1 MMQRIE
7 VLDRGWDCLL
17 KPEWLNS
24 LRATSFLS
32 RCRTGIV
39 SRRELELFL
48 IQHHHYSQ
56 HFTRYLCA
64 LISNLRNEHDRGLLT
79 KNLFDEMGLF
89 TGGVSHAEIYRR
101 MLLTILPSGS
111 DVGVFPATQA
121 LIETMLECCR
131 NSHAMVGLGALC
143 LGAEAIVPEVY
154 STILNG
160 FDAVREPRENLH
172 FFTIHVSD
180 DDEHA
185 RTMRNIIVRE
195 LSNNSRS
202 RHDLEY
208 GAECAIDARVEFFEA
223 ISAAVND

>member
-1 MMQRIE
+1 MQSVE
-7 VLDRGWDCLL
+7 VLDRGWDSLL

-39 SRRELELFL
+39 SRRELEVFL
-48 IQHHHYSQ
+48 RQHHYYSQ

-64 LISNLRNEHDRGLLT
+64 LISNLQNEQDRQLLT
-79 KNLFDEMGLF
+79 QNLFDEMGLF
-89 TGGVSHAEIYRR
+89 TGVSHAEIYRR
-101 MLLTILPSGS
+101 MLSTILPSGN
-111 DVGVFPATQA
+111 DVGAFPATQA

-131 NSHAMVGLGALC
+131 NARPMVGLGALC

-160 FDAVREPRENLH
+160 FDSVREPRENLH

-185 RTMRNIIVRE
+185 QTMRNIILRE

-208 GAECAIDARVEFFEA
+208 GAARAFDARVEFFDA
-223 ISAAVND
+223 ISEAVND

>member
-1 MMQRIE
+1 MMQSIE
-7 VLDRGWDCLL
+7 VLDRGWEVLL

-48 IQHHHYSQ
+48 KQHHYYSQ

-64 LISNLRNEHDRGLLT
+64 LISNLRNEHDRQELT

-89 TGGVSHAEIYRR
+89 TGVSHAEIYRR
-101 MLLTILPSGS
+101 MLLTILPAGN
-111 DVGVFPATQA
+111 DVAVFPATQA
-121 LIETMLECCR
+121 LIDTMLECCR
-131 NSHAMVGLGALC
+131 NARPMVGLGALC

-160 FDAVREPRENLH
+160 FDAVHEPRENLH
-172 FFTIHVSD
+172 FFTIHIND

-185 RTMRNIIVRE
+185 RTMRNIILRE

-208 GAECAIDARVEFFEA
+208 GAARAFDARVEFFEA
-223 ISAAVND
+223 ISKAVND

>member
-1 MMQRIE
+1 MQSVE
-7 VLDRGWDCLL
+7 VLDRGWDSLL

-48 IQHHHYSQ
+48 RQHHHYSQ
-56 HFTRYLCA
+56 NFTRYLCA
-64 LISNLRNEHDRGLLT
+64 LISNLRNEQDRQLLT
-79 KNLFDEMGLF
+79 QNLFDEMGLF
-89 TGGVSHAEIYRR
+89 TGVSHAEIYRR
-101 MLLTILPSGS
+101 MLATILPSGN
-111 DVGVFPATQA
+111 DIEVFPATQA

-131 NSHAMVGLGALC
+131 NSRPMVGLGALC

-172 FFTIHVSD
+172 FFTMHVSC

-202 RHDLEY
+202 RYDLEY
-208 GAECAIDARVEFFEA
+208 GAARALDARVEFFEA
-223 ISAAVND
+223 ISEAVND

>member
-1 MMQRIE
+1 MMQSIE

-24 LRATSFLS
+24 LRATPFLS

-39 SRRELELFL
+39 SRREMELFL
-48 IQHHHYSQ
+48 KQHHHYSQ
-56 HFTRYLCA
+56 QFTRYLCA
-64 LISNLRNEHDRGLLT
+64 LISNLRNEDDRQQLT
-79 KNLFDEMGLF
+79 KNLFDEMGLS
-89 TGGVSHAEIYRR
+89 TGVSHSEIYRR
-101 MLLTILPSGS
+101 MILTILPSGN

-121 LIETMLECCR
+121 LIETMLDCCR
-131 NSHAMVGLGALC
+131 NTRPMVGLGALC

-154 STILNG
+154 STILSG

-185 RTMRNIIVRE
+185 RTMRNIILRE

-208 GAECAIDARVEFFEA
+208 GAARAFDARVEFFEA
-223 ISAAVND
+223 ISEAVND

>member
-7 VLDRGWDCLL
+7 VPDRGWDCLL

-48 IQHHHYSQ
+48 KQHHHYSQ

-64 LISNLRNEHDRGLLT
+64 LISNLPNEDDRQLLT

-89 TGGVSHAEIYRR
+89 TGVSHAEIYRR
-101 MLLTILPSGS
+101 MILTILPSGN

-131 NSHAMVGLGALC
+131 NPRPMVGLGALC
-143 LGAEAIVPEVY
+143 LGAEAVVPEVY
-154 STILNG
+154 STILDG

-185 RTMRNIIVRE
+185 RTMRNIILRE
-195 LSNNSRS
+195 LSNNPRS

-208 GAECAIDARVEFFEA
+208 GAARAFDARVEFFEA
-223 ISAAVND
+223 ISEAASD

>member
-1 MMQRIE
+1 MMQQIE
-7 VLDRGWDCLL
+7 VLNRGWDSLL
-17 KPEWLNS
+17 NPEWLDS

-48 IQHHHYSQ
+48 KQHHYYSKN
-56 HFTRYLCA
+56 FTRYLCA
-64 LISNLRNEHDRGLLT
+64 LISNLRNEEDRRLLT
-79 KNLFDEMGLF
+79 QNLFDELGLV
-89 TGGVSHAEIYRR
+89 TGVSHAEIYRR
-101 MLLTILPSGS
+101 MIATILPSGN
-111 DVGVFPATQA
+111 DVEVFPATQA

-131 NSHAMVGLGALC
+131 NSRPMVGLGALC

-160 FDAVREPRENLH
+160 FDAVREPRENLD
-172 FFTIHVSD
+172 FFTIHISD

-185 RTMRNIIVRE
+185 RTMRNIILRE
-195 LSNNSRS
+195 LENNPRS

-208 GAECAIDARVEFFEA
+208 GAARAFDARVEFFEA
-223 ISAAVND
+223 ISEAVND

>member
-1 MMQRIE
+1 MQSVE
-7 VLDRGWDCLL
+7 VLDRGWDSLL

-39 SRRELELFL
+39 SRRELEVFL
-48 IQHHHYSQ
+48 RQHHYYSQ

-64 LISNLRNEHDRGLLT
+64 LISNLQNEQDRQLLT
-79 KNLFDEMGLF
+79 QNLFDEMGLF
-89 TGGVSHAEIYRR
+89 TGVSHAEIYRR
-101 MLLTILPSGS
+101 MLSTILPSGN
-111 DVGVFPATQA
+111 DVGAFPATQA

-131 NSHAMVGLGALC
+131 NARSMVGLGALC

-172 FFTIHVSD
+172 FFTIHVSG

-185 RTMRNIIVRE
+185 RTMRNIILRE
-195 LSNNSRS
+195 LSNNSRC
-202 RHDLEY
+202 RYDLEY
-208 GAECAIDARVEFFEA
+208 GAARAFDARVEFFEA
-223 ISAAVND
+223 ISQAVND

>member
-1 MMQRIE
+1 MMQQIE
-7 VLDRGWDCLL
+7 VLNRGWDSLL

-48 IQHHHYSQ
+48 KQHSHYSQ
-56 HFTRYLCA
+56 NFTRYLCA
-64 LISNLRNEHDRGLLT
+64 LISNLRDEEDRKLLT
-79 KNLFDEMGLF
+79 QNLFDELGLI
-89 TGGVSHAEIYRR
+89 TGVSHAEIYRQ
-101 MLLTILPSGS
+101 MIATVLPSGN

-131 NSHAMVGLGALC
+131 NSRPMVGLGALC

-154 STILNG
+154 STIMNG
-160 FDAVREPRENLH
+160 FDAVREPRENLD
-172 FFTIHVSD
+172 FFTIHISD

-185 RTMRNIIVRE
+185 RTMRNIILRE
-195 LSNNSRS
+195 LENNPRS

-208 GAECAIDARVEFFEA
+208 GAARAFDARVEFFEA
-223 ISAAVND
+223 ISAAVTD

>member
-1 MMQRIE
+1 MMQSIE
-7 VLDRGWDCLL
+7 VLDRGWEVLL

-48 IQHHHYSQ
+48 KQHHYYSQ

-64 LISNLRNEHDRGLLT
+64 LISNLRNEHDRQELT

-89 TGGVSHAEIYRR
+89 TGVSHAEIYRR
-101 MLLTILPSGS
+101 MLLTILPAGN
-111 DVGVFPATQA
+111 DVAVFPATQA
-121 LIETMLECCR
+121 LIDTMLECCR
-131 NSHAMVGLGALC
+131 NARPMVGLGALC

-172 FFTIHVSD
+172 FFTIHIND

-185 RTMRNIIVRE
+185 RTMRNIILRE

-208 GAECAIDARVEFFEA
+208 GAARAFDARVEFFEA
-223 ISAAVND
+223 ISKAVND

>member
-1 MMQRIE
+1 MMQSIE
-7 VLDRGWDCLL
+7 VLDRGWDSLL

-48 IQHHHYSQ
+48 KQHQHYSQ

-64 LISNLRNEHDRGLLT
+64 LISNLRNEQDRQVLT
-79 KNLFDEMGLF
+79 QNLFDEMGLF
-89 TGGVSHAEIYRR
+89 TGVSHAEIYRR
-101 MLLTILPSGS
+101 MLSTIVPSGN

-131 NSHAMVGLGALC
+131 NSRPMVGLGALC

-185 RTMRNIIVRE
+185 RTMRNIILRE

-208 GAECAIDARVEFFEA
+208 GAARAFDARVEFFEA
-223 ISAAVND
+223 ISEAVND

>member
-1 MMQRIE
+1 MQSIE
-7 VLDRGWDCLL
+7 APDRGWDSLL

-32 RCRTGIV
+32 RCRTGTV

-48 IQHHHYSQ
+48 KQHHYYSQ

-64 LISNLRNEHDRGLLT
+64 LISNLQNEDDRRLLT
-79 KNLFDEMGLF
+79 TNLFDEMGLL
-89 TGGVSHAEIYRR
+89 TGVSHAEIYRR
-101 MLLTILPSGS
+101 MILTILPSGN

-131 NSHAMVGLGALC
+131 NSRPMVGLGALC

-154 STILNG
+154 STILSG

-185 RTMRNIIVRE
+185 RTMRNIILRE
-195 LSNNSRS
+195 LSNNPRS

-208 GAECAIDARVEFFEA
+208 GAARAFDARAEFFEA
-223 ISAAVND
+223 ISEAVND

>member
-1 MMQRIE
+1 MQSIE
-7 VLDRGWDCLL
+7 VLDRGWDSLL

-48 IQHHHYSQ
+48 KQHHYYSQ

-64 LISNLRNEHDRGLLT
+64 LISNLRNEQDRQLLT
-79 KNLFDEMGLF
+79 QNLFDEMGFF
-89 TGGVSHAEIYRR
+89 TGISHEEIYRR
-101 MLLTILPSGS
+101 MLSTILPSEN
-111 DVGVFPATQA
+111 DVGVFPATQS

-131 NSHAMVGLGALC
+131 DARPMVGLGALC
-143 LGAEAIVPEVY
+143 LGVEAIVPEVY

-160 FDAVREPRENLH
+160 FYAVREPRENLH

-185 RTMRNIIVRE
+185 RTMRNIILRE

-202 RHDLEY
+202 RYDLEY
-208 GAECAIDARVEFFEA
+208 GAARAFDARVEFFEA
-223 ISAAVND
+223 ITDAVND